1 MQLKD
6 VMNRHV
12 ECVTPE
18 TRVPHAV
25 AMMDLR
31 RVHQLVVKHG
41 EEIVGLVTR
50 DDLSRLGS
58 DAPETVV
65 EAMRRHVVTATPDLT
80 VRQAANLMRG
90 RSIGALPI
98 VDKGRLIGIVTVSDL
113 LELLGK
119 GAQHPVDRRRRWT
132 LRHRGIRPQ
141 RTLVNRH

>member
-6 VMNRHV
+6 VMNRRV

-50 DDLSRLGS
+50 EDLSRLGS
-58 DAPETVV
+58 DAPETVLDV
-65 EAMRRHVVTATPDLT
+65 MRRHVVTATPDLT

-90 RSIGALPI
+90 HSIGALPI

-119 GAQHPVDRRRRWT
+119 GAQHRVDRRRRWT